1 MAETRA
7 SSAAYGKYHP
17 SRARRLA
24 KAVGYGLVFAV
35 PVTAL
40 AFVVREKFLP
50 VIEFD
55 EAVIR
60 AATDF
65 TRDHEGFR
73 AALIVW
79 QEMTQP
85 KWPYIVAS
93 LVCLWIWRK
102 GEYKTRAIWAFV
114 TMMVAWNLQ
123 LVLKAV
129 VHRARPVVS
138 DPVSHAPGFSF
149 PSGHA
154 ANAAALAAV
163 MVLLL
168 WPMLSRR
175 GRVVAVVVGSLYA
188 LITAL
193 DRVFLGVHFP
203 SDVTAGLIFGVG
215 LAVASYT
222 GYLGWNPVNPNA
234 DLPPE
239 GAAGPEHSAAL
250 KGKL

>member
-1 MAETRA
+1 MAATQARP
-7 SSAAYGKYHP
+7 AAYGKYHP
-17 SRARRLA
+17 SRARRML
-24 KAVGYGLVFAV
+24 KAAGYGLTFAI
-35 PVTAL
+35 PVTTL

-50 VIEFD
+50 VIELD
-55 EAVIR
+55 EAAIR

-65 TRDHEGFR
+65 TRDHPGFYD
-73 AALIVW
+73 ALVVW

-85 KWPYIVAS
+85 KWPYILAS
-93 LVCLWIWRK
+93 AVCLWIWRK
-102 GEYKTRAIWAFV
+102 GTYKTRALWAFV

-129 VHRARPVVS
+129 VQRARPIVS
-138 DPVSHAPGFSF
+138 DPVSHAPGYSF

-154 ANAAALAAV
+154 ANAAATAAI

-175 GRVVAVVVGSLYA
+175 GRVVAVVLGSLYA

-203 SDVTAGLIFGVG
+203 SDVTAGVIFGLG
-215 LAVASYT
+215 LAIASYT

-239 GAAGPEHSAAL
+239 GAAGPEHADTL
-250 KGKL
+250 KGTL

>member
-1 MAETRA
+1 M
-7 SSAAYGKYHP
+7 
-17 SRARRLA
+17 L

-35 PVTAL
+35 PVTLL
-40 AFVVREKFLP
+40 AFVVRQKFLP

-55 EAVIR
+55 EAMIL

-65 TRDHEGFR
+65 TRDHPGFR
-73 AALIVW
+73 TALIVW

-85 KWPYIVAS
+85 KWPYIIAS
-93 LVCLWIWRK
+93 LVCFWIWRK
-102 GEYKTRAIWAFV
+102 GTYKTRAVWAFV

-123 LVLKAV
+123 LLLKEL
-129 VHRARPVVS
+129 VHRARPIVS
-138 DPVSHAPGFSF
+138 DPVSHAPGYSF

-154 ANAAALAAV
+154 ANAAATAAV

-175 GRVVAVVVGSLYA
+175 GRVVAVVLGSLYA
-188 LITAL
+188 LVTAL
-193 DRVFLGVHFP
+193 NRVYLGVHFP
-203 SDVTAGLIFGVG
+203 SDVIAGVIFGVG
-215 LAVASYT
+215 LAVASYM
-222 GYLGWNPVNPNA
+222 GYLGWNPVHPNA

-239 GAAGPEHSAAL
+239 GAAGPEHTAAV

>member
-1 MAETRA
+1 MGQTQA
-7 SSAAYGKYHP
+7 SPAAYGKYHP
-17 SRARRLA
+17 SRARRML
-24 KAVGYGLVFAV
+24 KAVGYGLGFVV

-40 AFVVREKFLP
+40 AFLVREKFLP

-55 EAVIR
+55 EAMIL

-65 TRDHEGFR
+65 TRDHPGFR
-73 AALIVW
+73 TALIVW
-79 QEMTQP
+79 QELTQP

-93 LVCLWIWRK
+93 LVCFWIWRK
-102 GEYKTRAIWAFV
+102 GTYRTRALWAFV
-114 TMMVAWNLQ
+114 TMMIAWNLQ
-123 LVLKAV
+123 LVLKTL

-138 DPVSHAPGFSF
+138 DPVSHAPGYSF

-154 ANAAALAAV
+154 ANAAAVAAV

-175 GRVVAVVVGSLYA
+175 GRAISVVIGSVYA
-188 LITAL
+188 LVTAL
-193 DRVFLGVHFP
+193 DRVYLGVHFP
-203 SDVTAGLIFGVG
+203 SDVIAGVIFGVG
-215 LAVASYT
+215 LALSSYM